1 MWGQLKVSMECG
13 PVWNGTITRVESM
26 MGLTGA
32 EGRIDSYGEVAERLI
47 SDAASADLHTF
58 MLQLSLST
66 GIMNALQVLCY
77 KEEQ

>member
-1 MWGQLKVSMECG
+1 
-13 PVWNGTITRVESM
+13 

-58 MLQLSLST
+58 MLQSLST